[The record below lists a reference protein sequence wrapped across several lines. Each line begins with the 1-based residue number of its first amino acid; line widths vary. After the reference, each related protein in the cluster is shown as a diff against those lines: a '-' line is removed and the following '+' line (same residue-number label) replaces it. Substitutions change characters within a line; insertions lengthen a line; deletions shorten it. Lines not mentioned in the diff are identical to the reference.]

1 MIVNTEFSEAVVESL
16 HDVTPT
22 VRELRIRPIAHKPVP
37 HDPGAHLQVQILVA
51 GVLGQPQVQTRHY
64 SLVGEPDGEHYRIA
78 VKRQDDGRGGSL
90 AMWRLAAGDRLVV
103 SAPQNHFP
111 LDTRAPDYLLVAGG
125 IGITPM
131 VMMAQRLAARGAPV
145 RMIYSARSA
154 AELAFAEEL
163 KPVLGD
169 RLGLHAGDRG
179 EHADLAAA
187 IDGLADGGLLYTCG
201 PVPMLD
207 AIKLAWSR
215 AGRPQQDL
223 RFETFGSGGSHAAQE
238 FAVMYRDTACRSP
251 CLSAAACWRRWSTT
265 ASRRYPIAGAAS
277 AACAP
282 STCCRSTARSTT
294 ATCSCRTRKSTATP
308 ASAPACRVSWAA
320 SRSTPRTGPTPCRRM
335 HEPGRAVA
343 RAAPGL
349 RNVART
355 REYPKAWPAP
365 FAPSTSMIPRRLTIS
380 DTRRQT

>member
-238 FAVMYRDTACRSP
+238 FAVHVPRHGLQITVPVGSSLLETLEHHGIEA
-251 CLSAAACWRRWSTT
+251 
-265 ASRRYPIAGAAS
+265 
-277 AACAP
+277 
-282 STCCRSTARSTT
+282 
-294 ATCSCRTRKSTATP
+294 
-308 ASAPACRVSWAA
+308 VSD
-320 SRSTPRTGPTPCRRM
+320 CRRG
-335 HEPGRAVA
+335 EC
-343 RAAPGL
+343 GL
-349 RNVART
+349 CTLDVLSLDGEIDHRDVFLSDEEKHSNT
-355 REYPKAWPAP
+355 RICACV
-365 FAPSTSMIPRRLTIS
+365 SRVVGSITLDTSYRP
-380 DTRRQT
+380 DTLPTHA